1 MKGLIMSFDTM
12 KISELKKVAQS
23 FGIDLP
29 EKVNKQ
35 EIILAMQDEGITY
48 AEYAK
53 FSDTE
58 KVELEQPKKQGKVSL
73 EKGKTILVKMDKANP
88 SYTVYGYTFT
98 QQHPFVAMS
107 EDEAQRIFDT
117 EPGFRPATPRE
128 AQEFYN

>member
-1 MKGLIMSFDTM
+1 MSFDTM

-29 EKVNKQ
+29 EKVSKQ

>member
-29 EKVNKQ
+29 EKVSKQ

>member
-1 MKGLIMSFDTM
+1 MSFDTM

-29 EKVNKQ
+29 EKINKQ